1 MFAAVT
7 SQSPIVQHPA
17 GILAVLRTVLAVIF
31 WLAEHSVF
39 GRLFKIVPAI
49 LFCYFVPAALAT
61 AGLIPVES
69 ELYSF
74 VKTFVL
80 PASLV
85 LLILALDLKGIVK
98 LGPKAVIMLL
108 AGTFGVVIGGPIA
121 LLLTGFMLPPDT
133 WQGMST
139 LAGSWIG
146 GGANFIALGQMAE
159 ASEKMISIMVIP
171 DVFVANVWMAVLLCA
186 AGHQKAIDRWT
197 GADTSAIDDLKKRM
211 AEFQER
217 VRRVPSLADLMM
229 ILALG
234 LGGSWLS
241 WKISGYLPEITSS
254 AYGTLISGSTW
265 KYLLVTTLGLTMSF
279 TRLRKLEGAGAS
291 KIGSVMIY
299 LLIACIGAGATFNN
313 LRENIW
319 FIVAGGIWMC
329 CHVVIL
335 LIVARVIRA
344 PIFFV
349 AVGSQ
354 ANIGG
359 AASAPV
365 VASAFHP
372 ALAPVGALLAI
383 VGYVMGTYA
392 GVVCMKVMQRIAE
405 SG

>member
-1 MFAAVT
+1 MTEAPWI
-7 SQSPIVQHPA
+7 SDDA
-17 GILAVLRTVLAVIF
+17 GILAVLLSVLALIF
-31 WLAEHSVF
+31 WMDQHPVA
-39 GRLFKIVPAI
+39 GRIFKVIPALI
-49 LFCYFVPAALAT
+49 FCYFIPTTLTTFGVIPQESALY
-61 AGLIPVES
+61 GW
-69 ELYSF
+69 
-74 VKTFVL
+74 VKSWLL
-80 PASLV
+80 PASLL
-85 LLILALDLKGIVK
+85 LLILALDLPAIIR
-98 LGPKAVIMLL
+98 LGPKAMIMML
-108 AGTFGVVIGGPIA
+108 AGTMGVVVGGPIA
-121 LLLTGFMLPPDT
+121 LLICRDFLPPDA
-133 WQGMST
+133 WRGMSA
-139 LAGSWIG
+139 LCGSWIG

-171 DVFVANVWMAVLLCA
+171 DVFVANVWMAVLLFA

-265 KYLLVTTLGLTMSF
+265 KYLLVTTLGITMSF